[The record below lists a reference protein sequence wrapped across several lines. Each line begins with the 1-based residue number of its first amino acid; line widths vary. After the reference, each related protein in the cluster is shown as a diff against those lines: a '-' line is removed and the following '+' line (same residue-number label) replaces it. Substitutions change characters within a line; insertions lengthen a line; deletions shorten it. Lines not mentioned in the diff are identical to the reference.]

1 MANLMNGERLRE
13 LRKKSGLTQTQLG
26 KLVNISNVS
35 ISGYENNT
43 RLPDADVLSK
53 IADVL
58 NTTTDYLLDRTNSPE
73 KDFTKINDAQFLF
86 FEKENLTS
94 EDEDYLKLMVET
106 MKKRN
111 KGV

>member
-1 MANLMNGERLRE
+1 MNGERLRE
-13 LRKKSGLTQTQLG
+13 LRKKHGLTQTQLG
-26 KLVNISNVS
+26 KLINLSHVS

-43 RLPDADVLSK
+43 RLPDAEILSK
-53 IADVL
+53 LADVL
-58 NTTTDYLLDRTNSPE
+58 NTTTDYLLGRTNNPK
-73 KDFTKINDAQFLF
+73 KDTTKTTDAQFLF